1 METESKLYNRG
12 VEILREAFDG
22 TDVLILSDLYR
33 LEPTEHAKGGK
44 VGADLWIEGTK
55 VFVGYA
61 EMDDVLVYGKHLAE
75 DIVGRILIEKYK
87 DYEEDPNV

>member
-1 METESKLYNRG
+1 METESELYNRG

-33 LEPTEHAKGGK
+33 LEPTEYAPGGK
-44 VGADLWIEGTK
+44 LGADLWIEGTK

-61 EMDDVLVYGKHLAE
+61 EMEDILIYGKHLAE
-75 DIVGRILIEKYK
+75 DIVGKILIDKIK
-87 DYEEDPNV
+87 